1 MYRYGA
7 SFVGTDISKN
17 QIEEAIRL
25 SQETGMDITYQC
37 SSAEEIEYPE
47 NSFDVI
53 TACQCFF
60 YFNHDIVPDKL
71 YDLLKPNGKLVILYM
86 AWLPGEDKIAGA
98 SEELVRKYNPQW
110 SGAGETRHLQDIPD
124 TYTHCFEI
132 EMNTTYDLQVP
143 FTRETWNGRIRAC
156 RGIGASLPEEKVH
169 QFNIEHQNL
178 LQQIAP
184 DEFEIRHYTAMT
196 ILKSKK

>member
-1 MYRYGA
+1 
-7 SFVGTDISKN
+7 
-17 QIEEAIRL
+17 
-25 SQETGMDITYQC
+25 
-37 SSAEEIEYPE
+37 
-47 NSFDVI
+47 
-53 TACQCFF
+53 
-60 YFNHDIVPDKL
+60 VPDKL

-124 TYTHCFEI
+124 IYTHCFEI